1 MTAQPIDQQKRNFD
15 TNDQLASEVRGVLAK
30 FGLKQKDLATFLGIA
45 QPNISKKLKGITPFT
60 FDELDA
66 MAEWFST
73 TPQVL
78 MGFASEPRPQNPA
91 YKEFL
96 AADTA
101 RNSDSYTAWDSNP
114 EPID

>member
-1 MTAQPIDQQKRNFD
+1 MRANMGRY
-15 TNDQLASEVRGVLAK
+15 
-30 FGLKQKDLATFLGIA
+30 GLKQKDLASALQISQA
-45 QPNISKKLKGITPFT
+45 QVSSRLRGSTPFS
-60 FDELDA
+60 LDDIEVIA
-66 MAEWFST
+66 SWFST

-91 YKEFL
+91 YKKFL
-96 AADTA
+96 AADAA